1 MYFAASVGSP
11 DKLSDEYIPLV
22 VKVSRT
28 GNASVLKDAQFDSG
42 SSQQKSDD
50 EEMSED

>member
-1 MYFAASVGSP
+1 M
-11 DKLSDEYIPLV
+11 KIRMELLSDAIFGNGMSIP
-22 VKVSRT
+22 
-28 GNASVLKDAQFDSG
+28 GGEDISVLKDAQFDSG